1 MKNLLDKVTV
11 LILTLAFTAHLSAQP
26 NMDSAVIKTIKIKDH
41 IHMLQWSGAGNMLL
55 LSGKD
60 GNVLIDDQ
68 FAPLS
73 EKINTAIQAVN
84 KGQVRFL
91 FNTHYHGDHAG
102 GNENFANMGATILA
116 HENVRTRLMGDSTKL
131 KFAKSPTPAPAKA
144 WPVMTFKEGM
154 TVHLNTEDILVF
166 HVDNAHTD
174 GDAVLY
180 LPKSNVLH
188 TGDCFMKDKFPFI
201 DRNSGGSVK
210 GWLSAVTRILAVID
224 DETVIMPGHGDLA
237 NKTDYQNIRN
247 AVGKIFQSVK
257 TNFTAGKTLEQIL
270 ALKLTQEYD
279 SNYGSGFIKSDAL
292 VTTMVQEL
300 IDETE
305 WKELI
310 NGKDLTGWKKATEN
324 EATWSFVDGT
334 FQAVGKRSH
343 LFYTGEYLKDGF
355 KNFEIDVW
363 VKTFKLAN
371 SGIYIHTQYQQSGWP
386 SKGMEIQVNNSHIG
400 EGEYIEYKRMASL
413 YGYRNLYK
421 AFGKDSVWMNVK
433 ARVENN
439 RVQIWLDGL
448 KTVDYVQSE
457 NGPSGVMR
465 LSKGTFALQ
474 GHDVLSKM
482 QYKSFKVRRLPDDA
496 HSDVTQPTYGAWSDS
511 LRVWQNR
518 QFAFIDLN
526 PHAEMSATDLTNY
539 MYQTGINAAVVKN
552 PSEMGALSA
561 AHNLPLFTG
570 IKVNVKNLKDLGA
583 SNADYVVGESSDVN
597 SAKALLASGKIHIW
611 AHKGKALSL
620 KDADALLVLA
630 KQNNV
635 AIEINNET
643 KTPSVEI
650 LKLAKAKGCKFTFSG
665 LIPAAQ
671 LDKSTYILDAIKGA
685 GLNYKDLYI
694 PKW

>member
-1 MKNLLDKVTV
+1 MKNLLKSIG
-11 LILTLAFTAHLSAQP
+11 LILLFAITTHLSAQP
-26 NMDSAVIKTIKIKDH
+26 NMDKAEITTIKIKDH

-73 EKINTAIQAVN
+73 EKINAAIQAVN

-144 WPVMTFKEGM
+144 LPVMTFKEGM
-154 TVHLNTEDILVF
+154 TVHLNTEDIIIF

-201 DRNSGGSVK
+201 DRSSGGSVK
-210 GWLSAVTRILAVID
+210 GWLSAVTRILAVVD
-224 DETVIMPGHGDLA
+224 DATVIMPGHGDLA

-247 AVGKIFQSVK
+247 AVGKIYESVK

-279 SNYGSGFIKSDAL
+279 SNYGGGFIKSDAL
-292 VTTMVQEL
+292 VTTMFQEL
-300 IDETE
+300 TDETE

-310 NGKDLTGWKKATEN
+310 TPRGFADWKASEN
-324 EATWSFVDGT
+324 ETTWSFADGI

-343 LFYTGEYLKDGF
+343 LFYTGEHLKDGF

-371 SGIYIHTQYQQSGWP
+371 SGIYIHTEYQQSGWP

-400 EGEYIEYKRMASL
+400 EGDYIEFKRMASL

-421 AFGKDSVWMNVK
+421 SFGKDSVWMNVK

-448 KTVDYVQSE
+448 KTVDYVQTE
-457 NGPSGVMR
+457 NGLSGVRR
-465 LSKGTFALQ
+465 LGKGTFALQ

-496 HSDVTQPTYGAWSDS
+496 RSDVAQPTYGIWSDS

-526 PHAEMSATDLTNY
+526 PHAEMSATVLTNY
-539 MYQTGINAAVVKN
+539 VYQTGINAAVVKN
-552 PSEMGALSA
+552 PSEIGALSA

-570 IKVNVKNLKDLGA
+570 IKVNTKNLKDLGA
-583 SNADYVVGESSDVN
+583 NSADYVVGESSDVK
-597 SAKALLASGKIHIW
+597 SATTLLTSGKIHIW
-611 AHKGKALSL
+611 AHKGKALSM
-620 KDADALLVLA
+620 KEAEALLTLA

-635 AIEINNET
+635 AVEIDNEA

-665 LIPAAQ
+665 LIPAAKM
-671 LDKSTYILDAIKGA
+671 DNSTYVLDAIRGS
-685 GLNYKDLYI
+685 GMTYKDLYI

>member
-1 MKNLLDKVTV
+1 MKNLLKSVG
-11 LILTLAFTAHLSAQP
+11 LILGLALTTHISAQP

-60 GNVLIDDQ
+60 GNILIDDQ

-73 EKINTAIQAVN
+73 EKINAAIQAVS

-144 WPVMTFKEGM
+144 LPVMTFREGM
-154 TVHLNTEDILVF
+154 TVHLNTEDVLIF

-188 TGDCFMKDKFPFI
+188 TGDCFMKDKYPFI

-210 GWLSAVTRILAVID
+210 GWLSAVTRILGVVD
-224 DETVIMPGHGDLA
+224 DATVIMPGHGDLA
-237 NKTDYQNIRN
+237 NKTDYQNIRT
-247 AVGKIFQSVK
+247 AVGKIYASVK

-270 ALKLTQEYD
+270 ALKLTQDYD
-279 SNYGSGFIKSDAL
+279 SNYGTGFIKGDAL

-310 NGKDLTGWKKATEN
+310 TPRGFADWKASEN
-324 EATWSFVDGT
+324 ESTWSFADGV
-334 FQAVGKRSH
+334 FQAVGKRAH
-343 LFYTGEYLKDGF
+343 LFYKGEHLKDGF

-371 SGIYIHTQYQQSGWP
+371 SGIYIHTEYQQSGWP

-400 EGEYIEYKRMASL
+400 EGDYIEYKRMASL

-448 KTVDYVQSE
+448 KTVDYVQTDY
-457 NGPSGVMR
+457 GPSGVRR

-496 HSDVTQPTYGAWSDS
+496 RSDVSQPIYGAWSDS
-511 LRVWQNR
+511 LRVWQSQ

-526 PHAEMSATDLTNY
+526 PHAEMSATDLAKYT
-539 MYQTGINAAVVKN
+539 YQTGINAAVVKN

-561 AHNLPLFTG
+561 ANNLPLFTG
-570 IKVNVKNLKDLGA
+570 IKVNVKNLKDLGTN
-583 SNADYVVGESSDVN
+583 NADYVVGESTDVN

-611 AHKGKALSL
+611 AHKGKAISM
-620 KDADALLVLA
+620 KEAEALLTLA

-635 AIEINNET
+635 ALEINNET
-643 KTPSVEI
+643 KTPSVEM
-650 LKLAKAKGCKFTFSG
+650 LKLAKSKGCKFTFSG

-671 LDKSTYILDAIKGA
+671 LDKSTYILEAIKGSEMT
-685 GLNYKDLYI
+685 YKDLYI